1 CRRPRRER
9 PSGSNCVARKKGSGV
24 AEKKPSPGG
33 RIAIGVAVCAMG
45 VSVVALCVYP
55 LALKANVVGACE
67 FAALP
72 VGMAFA
78 FGGALFALPGSFVR
92 ARALTAALMITA
104 LAVSADW
111 VAFGPG
117 DSGVRNGFSLHNVRG
132 PVQTSQMLGRLM
144 FGVGA
149 VLADLM
155 ALWAWVRFLRTPD
168 KGPATRARSRS

>member
-1 CRRPRRER
+1 MKKAAKGKENAVVEKRLRP
-9 PSGSNCVARKKGSGV
+9 GL
-24 AEKKPSPGG
+24 

-45 VSVVALCVYP
+45 VSVVALCVYQ
-55 LALKANVVGACE
+55 LAPKANVLVAWE

-78 FGGALFALPGSFVR
+78 FGGALFALPASFVR
-92 ARALTAALMITA
+92 ARALVAALMITTLA
-104 LAVSADW
+104 LSADW

-117 DSGVRNGFSLHNVRG
+117 DSGIRNGFSLHNVRG
-132 PVQTSQMLGRLM
+132 PLQTSQMLGRLL

-155 ALWAWVRFLRTPD
+155 ALWAWVRFLRAPSR
-168 KGPATRARSRS
+168 GVAARARSGS

>member
-1 CRRPRRER
+1 M
-9 PSGSNCVARKKGSGV
+9 KKAAKGKGNGV
-24 AEKKPSPGG
+24 AEKSPSPGR
-33 RIAIGVAVCAMG
+33 RIAISVAVCAMG
-45 VSVVALCVYP
+45 MSVVVLCVYQ
-55 LALKANVVGACE
+55 LALKANVLAAWE

-92 ARALTAALMITA
+92 ARALIAALMITA
-104 LAVSADW
+104 LALSADW

-132 PVQTSQMLGRLM
+132 PVQTSQMLGRLL

-149 VLADLM
+149 VLADLL
-155 ALWAWVRFLRTPD
+155 ALWARVRVFRAP
-168 KGPATRARSRS
+168 GGGAATRARSNP

>member
-1 CRRPRRER
+1 M
-9 PSGSNCVARKKGSGV
+9 
-24 AEKKPSPGG
+24 AEKSPSSGG

-45 VSVVALCVYP
+45 VSVVALCVYQ
-55 LALKANVVGACE
+55 LAPKANVLAAWE

-78 FGGALFALPGSFVR
+78 FGGALFALPGSFVK
-92 ARALTAALMITA
+92 ARALIAALMITA
-104 LAVSADW
+104 LALSADW

-132 PVQTSQMLGRLM
+132 PLQTSQMLGRLL

-149 VLADLM
+149 VLADLL
-155 ALWAWVRFLRTPD
+155 ALWAWVRFFRAPRR
-168 KGPATRARSRS
+168 GAATRARSSR

>member
-1 CRRPRRER
+1 
-9 PSGSNCVARKKGSGV
+9 V
-24 AEKKPSPGG
+24 AEKNPPPGR
-33 RIAIGVAVCAMG
+33 RIALGVAVCAMG
-45 VSVVALCVYP
+45 MSVVALCVYQ
-55 LALKANVVGACE
+55 LAPKENVLAAWE

-78 FGGALFALPGSFVR
+78 FGGALFALPGSLVR
-92 ARALTAALMITA
+92 ARALVAALMITA
-104 LAVSADW
+104 LALSADW

-132 PVQTSQMLGRLM
+132 PLQTSQMLGRLM

-155 ALWAWVRFLRTPD
+155 ALWAWVRFFWTPRRVAA
-168 KGPATRARSRS
+168 KRGRK

>member
-1 CRRPRRER
+1 
-9 PSGSNCVARKKGSGV
+9 VDKKSL
-24 AEKKPSPGG
+24 SPGQ
-33 RIAIGVAVCAMG
+33 RVAIGLAVCAVG
-45 VSVVALCVYP
+45 IGVVALGVHQVWP
-55 LALKANVVGACE
+55 KANKFAAWE

-92 ARALTAALMITA
+92 ARALIAALMITA
-104 LAVSADW
+104 LALSADW

-132 PVQTSQMLGRLM
+132 PLQTSQMLGRLL

-149 VLADLM
+149 VLADLL

-168 KGPATRARSRS
+168 K